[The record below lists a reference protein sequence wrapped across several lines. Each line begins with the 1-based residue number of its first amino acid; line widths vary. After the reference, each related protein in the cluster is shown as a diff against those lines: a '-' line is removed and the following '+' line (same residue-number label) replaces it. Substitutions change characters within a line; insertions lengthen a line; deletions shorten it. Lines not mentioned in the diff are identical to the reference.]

1 MNNRV
6 GEQVSALLDE
16 ELSPQEASMVLN
28 LLRDQEGLRLQ
39 WGRYHLIG
47 DVMRG
52 EMTQTDGFR
61 MRQQISE
68 RLATEPAIIAAPERK
83 MRTAVKR
90 RWMRIG
96 AGAGLAASVAVL
108 TVVMSPEVS
117 QLSSPDA
124 PQVAS
129 ATLAPAPSAPVIYVQ
144 QPGIRWKNLSE
155 PAVES
160 QLNDYLVDH
169 SEYASPAGIGGV
181 IPYATFVGYD
191 TSQ

>member
-1 MNNRV
+1 MSDRV

-16 ELSPQEASMVLN
+16 ELSSQEAATVLN
-28 LLRDQEGLRLQ
+28 LLSEREELRLQ
-39 WGRYHLIG
+39 WGRYYLIG

-68 RLATEPAIIAAPERK
+68 RLATEPAIIAAPKRK
-83 MRTAVKR
+83 VRAATKR
-90 RWMRIG
+90 RWLQIG

-108 TVVMSPEVS
+108 TIVMSPEVS
-117 QLSSPDA
+117 QLSSPDT
-124 PQVAS
+124 PQVA
-129 ATLAPAPSAPVIYVQ
+129 AVAPTPSAPVIYVQ

-155 PAVES
+155 QPTVES
-160 QLNDYLVDH
+160 QLNDYLIDH

>member
-1 MNNRV
+1 MSDRV

-16 ELSPQEASMVLN
+16 ELSPQEAATVLN
-28 LLRDQEGLRLQ
+28 RLSEREDLRLQ

-68 RLATEPAIIAAPERK
+68 RLAAEPAIIAAPKRK
-83 MRTAVKR
+83 VRAGSTR
-90 RWMRIG
+90 RWIQIG

-108 TVVMSPEVS
+108 TIVMSPEVS

-124 PQVAS
+124 PQVA
-129 ATLAPAPSAPVIYVQ
+129 TITAPTPSAPVIYVQ

-155 PAVES
+155 PTVES
-160 QLNDYLVDH
+160 QLNDYLIDH

>member
-1 MNNRV
+1 MSDRV
-6 GEQVSALLDE
+6 GEQISALLDE
-16 ELSPQEASMVLN
+16 ELSTQETTTVLD
-28 LLRDQEGLRLQ
+28 LLREREELRLQ

-68 RLATEPAIIAAPERK
+68 RLAAEPAIIAAPRRK
-83 MRTAVKR
+83 VRPAAKQ
-90 RWMRIG
+90 RWLRIG

-108 TVVMSPEVS
+108 TVVMSPGIS
-117 QLSSPDA
+117 QLSAPDT
-124 PQVAS
+124 PQVA
-129 ATLAPAPSAPVIYVQ
+129 AAIPTPSAPVIYVQ

-155 PAVES
+155 PTVES